1 MCKNYLFKNHRLNF
15 LKLIN
20 LNKQI
25 FLFLIICAFVNS
37 NSIIAQS
44 ALNVSKLA
52 KQGEK
57 LIEKEEWSNA
67 YQIFDSI
74 VKSGEKNPFFML
86 KQGICGI
93 HLPGKK
99 KETIA
104 VLEKAY
110 QASPDDH
117 IILYYLGRAYHH
129 DYQFESANSNLDKYL
144 SYHENDPVH
153 TKEAEMYKAF
163 SLNGNKLINAKGNAK
178 IQNIGSPVNTSEDE
192 YVPVITADES
202 QLFFT
207 YRGKQSIGGKQNSD
221 FIIDQKNG
229 SYYEDIYYS
238 KTLSNNSWG
247 KPKSIEKDI
256 NTKFNDACI
265 ALSPDGQELYTFY
278 SDDDNEGDI
287 HKCVLKGDMWT
298 APAPL
303 NENINSKAWEGSC
316 SISADGRFLFFS
328 SERPDGFGKKDIYV
342 SSKDE
347 NGEWGPAKNLGPTI
361 NTEDNEDDPFISS
374 DGTLLFFSS
383 DGHKSIGGFD
393 VMYSIYKD
401 AKWQDA
407 QNMGMPLNTTD
418 DDRYFVINAKGDKGY
433 FSSNRDS
440 KNKPN
445 QDIFTITTNF
455 ENEKPILALIKG
467 KVFGNNKPIGSNIEI
482 VRKINNNIIGPF
494 HSNSKTG
501 NYLVTLSQNETYVF
515 TIKAE
520 GYEVYTEEFTVPIL
534 NVFTEVKKDFHLYK
548 KDYLAAKKSVD
559 TTLNELFSKKIIA
572 SNNNQEIKKSDEQVA
587 LTNNKSS
594 SESKNNEL
602 KKNEVTDETSKNS
615 TFENATFNLHFDYDQ
630 SLVKT
635 EEQELKK
642 LMEFLNNNQN
652 YRLIITGHTDERG
665 SETYNQSLSVRR
677 ANAVK
682 NLLLNNKVKLKSV
695 SQTIGKGE
703 SDLLEKCPSENCDE
717 TLHSKNRR
725 VEVKVMPEP
734 NL

>member
-1 MCKNYLFKNHRLNF
+1 MRNHYTVKNYTWAFCSKYFFTFIIILSF
-15 LKLIN
+15 
-20 LNKQI
+20 I
-25 FLFLIICAFVNS
+25 FS
-37 NSIIAQS
+37 KSILAQS
-44 ALNVSKLA
+44 AVNVSKLA

-57 LIEKEEWSNA
+57 LIEKEDWSNA
-67 YQIFDSI
+67 YRVFDSI

-86 KQGICGI
+86 RQGICGI
-93 HLPGKK
+93 HLPDKK
-99 KETIA
+99 KETIGI
-104 VLEKAY
+104 LEKAY
-110 QASPDDH
+110 QSSPDDH

-129 DYQFESANSNLDKYL
+129 DYQFDLANSNFEKYI
-144 SYHENDPVH
+144 SYHENDPLH
-153 TKEAEMYKAF
+153 LKEAEVYRTF
-163 SLNGNKLINAKGNAK
+163 SVNGIKLINAKGKAK
-178 IQNIGSPVNTSEDE
+178 IQNIGSPVNTPEDE

-221 FIIDQKNG
+221 FESDQKNG
-229 SYYEDIYYS
+229 NYYEDIHYS
-238 KTLSNNSWG
+238 KILPNNTWG

-256 NTKFNDACI
+256 NTIFNDACI

-278 SDDDNEGDI
+278 SDDNNEGDI

-303 NENINSKAWEGSC
+303 NENINSKSWEGSC
-316 SISADGRFLFFS
+316 SVSADGRFLFFS

-342 SSKDE
+342 STKDE

-361 NTEDNEDDPFISS
+361 NSEDNEDDPFISS

-407 QNMGMPLNTTD
+407 QNMGIPLNTTD

-455 ENEKPILALIKG
+455 ENEKPVLALIKG
-467 KVFGNNKPIGSNIEI
+467 KVFGNNKPIASNIEI

-520 GYEVYTEEFTVPIL
+520 GYDVYTEEFSVPVL
-534 NVFTEVKKDFHLYK
+534 SVFTDVKKDFHLYK
-548 KDYLAAKKSVD
+548 KDFLAAKKSVD
-559 TTLNELFSKKIIA
+559 TTLNELFTKKFIA
-572 SNNNQEIKKSDEQVA
+572 SNNHQEIKKTEEQVA
-587 LTNNKSS
+587 STNENKSS
-594 SESKNNEL
+594 ESNNTDQ
-602 KKNEVTDETSKNS
+602 KKNESTSEIRKTAS
-615 TFENATFNLHFDYDQ
+615 FENATFILHFDFNQ
-630 SLVKT
+630 SVVKT

-642 LMEFLNNNQN
+642 LMEFLNNNKN

-682 NLLLNNKVKLKSV
+682 NLLLNNKVKSKSI

-703 SDLLEKCPSENCDE
+703 AELLEKCPSENCDE
-717 TLHSKNRR
+717 SLYSKNRR

>member
-1 MCKNYLFKNHRLNF
+1 MHNHYTVKHYNLIFWNKIS
-15 LKLIN
+15 LKQNLLI
-20 LNKQI
+20 I
-25 FLFLIICAFVNS
+25 FLFLCFVFS
-37 NSIIAQS
+37 KSIISQS
-44 ALNVSKLA
+44 AVNVSKLA

-57 LIEKEEWSNA
+57 LIEKEDWSNA
-67 YQIFDSI
+67 YKLFDSI

-86 KQGICGI
+86 RQGICGI
-93 HLPGKK
+93 HLPDKK
-99 KETIA
+99 KETIQ
-104 VLEKAY
+104 VLERAY
-110 QASPDDH
+110 QISPDDH

-129 DYQFESANSNLDKYL
+129 NYQFELANSNFEKYL
-144 SYHENDPVH
+144 SFHENDPVH
-153 TKEAEMYKAF
+153 IKEAEIYRTF
-163 SLNGNKLINAKGNAK
+163 SVNGNNLINAKGNAK
-178 IQNIGSPVNTSEDE
+178 IQNIGGPVNTAEDE

-207 YRGKQSIGGKQNSD
+207 YKGKQSVGGKQNSD

-229 SYYEDIYYS
+229 NYYEDIHYS
-238 KTLSNNSWG
+238 KILPNNTWG

-278 SDDDNEGDI
+278 SDDNNEGDI
-287 HKCVLKGDMWT
+287 HKCVLKGDMWS
-298 APAPL
+298 APVPL
-303 NENINSKAWEGSC
+303 NENINSKSWEGSC
-316 SISADGRFLFFS
+316 SVSADGRFLFFS

-342 SSKDE
+342 SSKDK

-407 QNMGMPLNTTD
+407 KNMGMPLNTTD

-467 KVFGNNKPIGSNIEI
+467 KVFGNNKPIESNIEI

-494 HSNSKTG
+494 VSNSKTG

-520 GYEVYTEEFTVPIL
+520 GYDIYTEEFSVPAL
-534 NVFTEVKKDFHLYK
+534 NVFTDVKKDFHLYK
-548 KDYLAAKKSVD
+548 KDYLATKKSVD
-559 TTLNELFSKKIIA
+559 TTLNELFSKKFIA
-572 SNNNQEIKKSDEQVA
+572 KNNNEVIKKTEEQVA
-587 LTNNKSS
+587 TTNNKNS

-602 KKNEVTDETSKNS
+602 KKSEVSDDVRKNT
-615 TFENATFNLHFDYDQ
+615 TFENATFNLHFDYNK
-630 SLVKT
+630 SVVKT
-635 EEQELKK
+635 DELELKK
-642 LMEFLNNNQN
+642 LMEFLNNNKN
-652 YRLIITGHTDERG
+652 YTLTITGYTDERG
-665 SETYNQSLSVRR
+665 SETYNQALSVRR

-682 NLLLNNKVKLKSV
+682 TLLINSKVKSKSI
-695 SQTIGKGE
+695 SQTTGKGE
-703 SDLLEKCPSENCDE
+703 SELLEKCPGENCDE
-717 TLHSKNRR
+717 TIHSKNRR
-725 VEVKVMPEP
+725 VEVKVMQEP